1 MSKYKAILEE
11 LVGTAYNIPSGE
23 LSELFTKPE
32 EELTDEDVKSLTD
45 TFKTKHRNV
54 ISSINISN
62 NKALDEKFKAGERKK
77 AQEFEKSL
85 KEHFAIDSEKQGQ
98 ELIDEIVQ
106 TINQKPENKGK
117 QLTDDDIKKHPAFI
131 RAESEYKKQLKEAQ
145 EAKEKEVRALQ
156 ETYQRKDVFSKVSKT
171 ALDKFNELN
180 PVLSDDPKRA
190 AAQRDLFLEKIAGYD
205 YEEVDGKFVPLK
217 EGKRIENEFGHALEF
232 EDLVKNTTLSY
243 FDVRVAEERK
253 APNGNQRDIKIPE
266 KKEQSYN
273 GKLPKTEAEWRSM
286 QEDPNIPIKD
296 KIAINTAWEKS
307 QVPA

>member
-11 LVGTAYNIPSGE
+11 LVGTAYNIPGGE
-23 LSELFTKPE
+23 LSELLKKPD
-32 EELTDEDVKSLTD
+32 EELSDEDVQQLAD
-45 TFKTKHRNV
+45 TFKTRHRNV
-54 ISSINISN
+54 ISSINITN

-85 KEHFAIDSEKQGQ
+85 KEVFGVDSDKQGH
-98 ELIDEIVQ
+98 ELIEEIVSVH
-106 TINQKPENKGK
+106 NAKPENKGK

-145 EAKEKEVRALQ
+145 EVAEKSVNDLKAD
-156 ETYQRKDVFSKVSKT
+156 YQRKEVIGKVSKA

-180 PVLSDDPKRA
+180 PVLSDDAKRA

-232 EDLVKNTTLSY
+232 DDLVKNTTTSY
-243 FDVRVAEERK
+243 FDIRVAEERK
-253 APNGNQRDIKIPE
+253 APHGAQPPVNGQ
-266 KKEQSYN
+266 QSQTKYT
-273 GKLPKTEAEWRSM
+273 GKMPKTDAEWRQM
-286 QEDPNIPIKD
+286 QEDPNIPLKD
-296 KIAINTAWEKS
+296 KMAINDAWAKS